1 MSMQWWEAL
10 TSELRN
16 AWPQMRSIVTGLEE
30 RNRGYPILEFLKKK
44 KKNPIP
50 LVVWSSCLRSPVI
63 NVPEL
68 PQYKMASIYT
78 IDPTFSTPK
87 MNDRDINNFNLVGLI
102 TLQVLLFFHRS
113 ECYYLL
119 AWLFKSTR
127 EKKKIK
133 FASTNLFLH

>member
-1 MSMQWWEAL
+1 
-10 TSELRN
+10 
-16 AWPQMRSIVTGLEE
+16 MRSIVTGLEE
-30 RNRGYPILEFLKKK
+30 RNRGYPILEFLKKINK
-44 KKNPIP
+44 SYPTRG
-50 LVVWSSCLRSPVI
+50 LVFMFEVAAVI

-87 MNDRDINNFNLVGLI
+87 MSDRDINNFNLVGLI
-102 TLQVLLFFHRS
+102 TLQVLLFSHRS